1 MPRLASPEF
10 SDDPPEHKSLQTQ
23 ETNMI
28 LGSSTLRQ
36 LALLLFLPLALQSL
50 AAQQQSVTAADY
62 ARAEKLLPGNLGP
75 LVYGEVRPNWI
86 DGADL
91 FWYRKPSPG
100 KSEFVLVDAAA
111 GTQQPAF
118 DHARLA
124 AELSKLSGHTLA
136 ADHLPFQEIEFSTDM
151 RSVIVPLGTHRF
163 VCDRSG
169 ATSTRRQPPAAM
181 PEIRRSRP
189 TGSARP
195 LSATG
200 ICGCA
205 M

>member
-1 MPRLASPEF
+1 
-10 SDDPPEHKSLQTQ
+10 
-23 ETNMI
+23 MI

-36 LALLLFLPLALQSL
+36 PALLLFLSLALQSVF
-50 AAQQQSVTAADY
+50 AQQQAVTAADY

-91 FWYRKPSPG
+91 FWYRKTSPG

-118 DHARLA
+118 DHAQLA
-124 AELSKLSGHTLA
+124 TELSKLAGHTLA

-151 RSVIVPLGTHRF
+151 RSVIVAAWRAPFRM
-163 VCDRSG
+163 RSL
-169 ATSTRRQPPAAM
+169 RRHLQPRSQRPAAM
-181 PEIRRSRP
+181 PSSDSRNRALSPDGKRAAFIRDKNLWVRDMASGREP
-189 TGSARP
+189 SSLTTA
-195 LSATG
+195 
-200 ICGCA
+200 
-205 M
+205 